1 MLEFKLIEGRPG
13 YELAKGIREEVF
25 MTEQGYPFDYDEKDE
40 TAWHIIGWDGETVI
54 AAGRLFPVHDNIFAI
69 GRLVVKKGYRGQYV
83 GDTLMRALEDKAVRL
98 GAVFIELYAQEQA
111 VGFYRKQGYEPI
123 SELIIHEG
131 EPHMRMRRDLS
142 KIRGC
147 RGCRQ

>member
-1 MLEFKLIEGRPG
+1 M
-13 YELAKGIREEVF
+13 
-25 MTEQGYPFDYDEKDE
+25 
-40 TAWHIIGWDGETVI
+40 
-54 AAGRLFPVHDNIFAI
+54 
-69 GRLVVKKGYRGQYV
+69 KKGYRGQYV

-98 GAVFIELYAQEQA
+98 GAAFIELYAQEQA

-147 RGCRQ
+147 RGGRQ

>member
-54 AAGRLFPVHDNIFAI
+54 AAGRLYFCDRQAGCEERIPGAI
-69 GRLVVKKGYRGQYV
+69 
-83 GDTLMRALEDKAVRL
+83 
-98 GAVFIELYAQEQA
+98 
-111 VGFYRKQGYEPI
+111 
-123 SELIIHEG
+123 
-131 EPHMRMRRDLS
+131 
-142 KIRGC
+142 C
-147 RGCRQ
+147 R